1 MSIVNL
7 EVKITKIQIKTN
19 NNNAI
24 CFSLRL
30 GRVLSNLSTAV
41 TNNN

>member
-19 NNNAI
+19 NNGLKRQPKEI
-24 CFSLRL
+24 IFR
-30 GRVLSNLSTAV
+30 
-41 TNNN
+41 